1 IDGSSRFGEENR
13 FGFFPSLSV
22 GWLIDQEEFF
32 NSLQGNV
39 SMLKLRASWG
49 ETGNQEIGNNS
60 SIITFNSGRT
70 LVLDDQFVNTL
81 KPSRIANPDL
91 KWETTEQ
98 VNFGIDV
105 GLFENRISGSVD
117 WFWKNT
123 SDMLISLPVPR
134 STGYSSKL

>member
-1 IDGSSRFGEENR
+1 LTATYRIDGSSRFGEENR
-13 FGFFPSLSV
+13 FGFFPSVSA

-32 NSLQGNV
+32 TPLRKV
-39 SMLKLRASWG
+39 VTMLKLRTSWG
-49 ETGNQEIGNNS
+49 ETGNQEIGNNQ

-70 LVLDDQFVNTL
+70 FVLDDQFVNTL

-98 VNFGIDV
+98 VNVGLDV
-105 GLFENRISGSVD
+105 GVLDSRISASVD

-123 SDMLISLPVPR
+123 SDML
-134 STGYSSKL
+134 